1 MMIVLSIPH
10 CDVVSTTIGTETK
23 LFKFYQKTGVQRPTG
38 LTWNLEIANNPLW
51 ITDYNAMSNQY
62 LDLVELLRDEIEPS
76 GMEFSLVIPFWF
88 SDFEVTRNGKTKGLH
103 EWVLDNVDRVVILT
117 SRDWATDLR
126 NSPDNSDST
135 NGRTDSIQELVKEEF
150 SYAEDK
156 GKKVVVMINTDP
168 GSNYQTFQTEGTS
181 NWRRVM
187 ILLLLLY

>member
-1 MMIVLSIPH
+1 
-10 CDVVSTTIGTETK
+10 
-23 LFKFYQKTGVQRPTG
+23 
-38 LTWNLEIANNPLW
+38 
-51 ITDYNAMSNQY
+51 MSNQY

-117 SRDWATDLR
+117 SRDWATGLR

-156 GKKVVVMINTDP
+156 GKKVVVMINTNP
-168 GSNYQTFQTEGTS
+168 GSNYQTFQTEGTGK
-181 NWRRVM
+181 WIRMKRRV
-187 ILLLLLY
+187 IIFHLLLY